1 VFCGLEN
8 YTSQLCAIATL
19 TQKPP
24 TSMRLLFPGGKKRSL
39 FLVKNVLQT
48 SKKGL
53 SIKQIIQRLY
63 ITNQFGPIDKS
74 FPLSGSHN
82 RPWRD
87 HTFIDGPVTGLSCSS
102 CSQLHP
108 SKMNSTPW
116 LSSLEPQWPVLH
128 WWWGSSS
135 SILSWRCKGLSFA
148 CERFQRD
155 FSRVLAW
162 RNKVIDLDE
171 EHSCFPE
178 CVTQARVM
186 EQCMYIIHGST
197 NHPLH

>member
-1 VFCGLEN
+1 
-8 YTSQLCAIATL
+8 
-19 TQKPP
+19 
-24 TSMRLLFPGGKKRSL
+24 M
-39 FLVKNVLQT
+39 
-48 SKKGL
+48 
-53 SIKQIIQRLY
+53 KQIIQRLY
-63 ITNQFGPIDKS
+63 ITNQLGPIDKS

-87 HTFIDGPVTGLSCSS
+87 DAFIDGPVTGLSCSS

-108 SKMNSTPW
+108 SKMHLTLW
-116 LSSLEPQWPVLH
+116 LLSLEPQLPVLH
-128 WWWGSSS
+128 WWWGSLPN
-135 SILSWRCKGLSFA
+135 ILSWRCEGLSFA

-162 RNKVIDLDE
+162 RDKIIGFDE

-178 CVTQARVM
+178 CVTQGRVM
-186 EQCMYIIHGST
+186 EQCTYIIHGST